1 MLFQQVLDTRTS
13 LMSVTDLLVV
23 EGNII
28 SALHTYSTNVML
40 TRKKGQRLDVVNFTC
55 EDKF

>member
-1 MLFQQVLDTRTS
+1 
-13 LMSVTDLLVV
+13 MSVTDLLVV

-28 SALHTYSTNVML
+28 SALHTCSTNVML